1 LQPEENN
8 PTLKIKVSMAMV
20 LAVDVKQL
28 HADTIHKQNHATTKI
43 KLMDQFVVAP
53 ILGEREKNP

>member
-1 LQPEENN
+1 
-8 PTLKIKVSMAMV
+8 MAMV

-53 ILGEREKNP
+53 ILGKREKNP